1 MPHNCGVISCNCDFI
16 SQNVTISCNVIIQLW
31 LFIVTVSQFWLF
43 SHNCEFLAQCDN
55 TVSHCIS
62 HCISQLYDLIQWLN
76 DFFLTIGLYLAVAN
90 QSLVFTIW
98 PFDLTIVNLCLV
110 IVTIYISHNVTLF
123 LIFNVSHKYC
133 CIFTQRW
140 KQTSIRLQWAE
151 IVSHSEEWG
160 EKLLNIM
167 WVREGCLC
175 SSDHYTQNRNK
186 RDSVMMYNG
195 FSSFLCE
202 TVVSNNEG

>member
-1 MPHNCGVISCNCDFI
+1 MKIWLYFLQCDYTIVTIYCNCDCL
-16 SQNVTISCNVIIQLW
+16 TILTFFSQLW
-31 LFIVTVSQFWLF
+31 IFGTMWQ
-43 SHNCEFLAQCDN
+43 HNCNFIC
-55 TVSHCIS
+55 CCY

-98 PFDLTIVNLCLV
+98 PFDFTIVNLCLV